1 MAVARGAVEDD
12 RSRPDRRR
20 RSERRSAAIAGAGL
34 DREPPAD
41 RPARLLRGAVRGRR
55 PRRALDGGPLADVRA
70 LGADRA
76 ARLARRAGRVDSLR
90 AAALG
95 EAPGLRGELDRV
107 RYRGPVVV
115 RSEEHTSE

>member
-20 RSERRSAAIAGAGL
+20 RGERRSAAVAGAGL

-41 RPARLLRGAVRGRR
+41 RPAGLLRGAVRGRR

-70 LGADRA
+70 LAADRA
-76 ARLARRAGRVDSLR
+76 AQIGRASCRERVAISDV
-90 AAALG
+90 ALSFK
-95 EAPGLRGELDRV
+95 RTTNR
-107 RYRGPVVV
+107 
-115 RSEEHTSE
+115 TK